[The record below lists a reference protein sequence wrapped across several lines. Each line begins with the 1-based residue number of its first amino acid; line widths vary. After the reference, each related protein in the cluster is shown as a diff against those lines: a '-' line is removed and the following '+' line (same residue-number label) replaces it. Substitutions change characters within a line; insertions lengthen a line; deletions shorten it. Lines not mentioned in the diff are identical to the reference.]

1 MIFTAKWFKDSF
13 QRDIV
18 ILVIVSVLVGS
29 LLSAA
34 VSLAANSYFSRTL
47 SNLVGDYGEFD
58 LVIQV
63 REEMK
68 DDAAQQ
74 IQKIIDDVFPGAK
87 LKEGPTITGKTNF
100 FVALPDQYKT
110 EKVYDDLGKT
120 FGSIPGGAGAGV
132 MTDPRL
138 TIRGVPEGAKKMLI
152 SEISQMDGVRFAFRD
167 GASIGVVLTSIGK
180 SGAVSDQINK
190 VLKQYQVIEI
200 SFPVGSEP
208 SNPIRT
214 GEAVADDMRS
224 QLKLSYAENV
234 SVDGKN
240 DDMTYAVSTMME
252 MRRFLTAYASQVTI
266 TPADG
271 VKLVKGDV
279 VVFQGTAQSEPEAG
293 QAPEKGNV
301 QVQISGLKGDGTV
314 EGRII
319 QGDASQLASGQRG
332 YKLEKNLVGAFAGG
346 AAYRNPRQE
355 LGNALNETSKLVG
368 QIPGF
373 AQDAHNVSRIAAG
386 ALDNYDNSVA
396 SIEQTLDNVQS
407 AGATIQAATSGLANL
422 DTTSAQN
429 QIDNSSKA
437 IGGLIGTLQVLKLV
451 QADTGGAID
460 NLTGTQHNLNALR
473 SALGALDNV
482 AANARQAKS
491 TIDNVVAGANNT
503 LTTLKSFD
511 ANGARSNLA
520 DIDNRL
526 SQVQQINVPL
536 VTTELQY
543 MAASAPDFK
552 DEDISHTL
560 QILDKFIAGQVIP
573 GERIQILTTSN
584 VSTDAVAPI
593 VYRQVGH
600 NNVSLYSTSLGVI
613 EPNPRGELYRVLS
626 EIKAILA
633 GITAMVATGLFLLFD
648 HTAVMTVIR
657 RKRLANAV
665 KPTGWRKAASRMTAV
680 FSAPERRYGMVVGAV
695 MLTAMFVISG
705 GGIPYLPWIG
715 VPVLGAM
722 LGFLAAGYCEKISP
736 VAGEEIAAGEALGL
750 SFDEIM
756 REIVI
761 PGARPGIL
769 QKLNQ
774 RKVKFK

>member
-1 MIFTAKWFKDSF
+1 MLA
-13 QRDIV
+13 
-18 ILVIVSVLVGS
+18 
-29 LLSAA
+29 AA

-58 LVIQV
+58 LVISV

-68 DDAAQQ
+68 DDAGQQ

-100 FVALPDQYKT
+100 FIALPDQFKT
-110 EKVYDDLGKT
+110 EKVYDNLGKT

-152 SEISQMDGVRFAFRD
+152 GEISQMDGVRFAFRD
-167 GASIGVVLTSIGK
+167 GAAIGVVLTSIDK

-190 VLKQYQVIEI
+190 ILKQYQVIEI

-208 SNPIRT
+208 SNPVRT
-214 GEAVADDMRS
+214 GEAIADDMKN
-224 QLKLSYAENV
+224 QLKLAYAQNV
-234 SVDGKN
+234 SIDGKN

-252 MRRFLTAYASQVTI
+252 LRRFLTAYASQVTI
-266 TPADG
+266 SPAAG

-279 VVFQGTAQSEPEAG
+279 VVFQGASPSALSAG
-293 QAPEKGNV
+293 QAPDKGNV
-301 QVQISGLKGDGTV
+301 EVQVSGLRSDGAA

-319 QGDASQLASGQRG
+319 QGDASQLAGSQGG
-332 YKLEKNLVGAFAGG
+332 YKLEKNMVGVYVGS

-355 LGNALNETSKLVG
+355 LGNALTESSKLVG

-373 AQDAHNVSRIAAG
+373 AQDAQNVSRIATG
-386 ALDNYDNSVA
+386 ALDNYGTSVRA
-396 SIEQTLDNVQS
+396 IEQTLDNVQS
-407 AGATIQAATSGLANL
+407 ASATIQAATSGLANI
-422 DTTSAQN
+422 DTTSAQS
-429 QIDNSSKA
+429 QIDNSAKA

-451 QADTGGAID
+451 QADTGGAIE

-473 SALGALDNV
+473 GALGALDNV
-482 AANARQAKS
+482 AANARQAKA

-503 LTTLKSFD
+503 LATLKAFD
-511 ANGARSNLA
+511 TDGARSNLT

-526 SQVQQINVPL
+526 AQVQQINVPL

-543 MAASAPDFK
+543 MAASAPNFK

-584 VSTDAVAPI
+584 VSTDAVAPV
-593 VYRQVGH
+593 VYKVVGH
-600 NNVSLYSTSLGVI
+600 NNVALYPTSLGVI

-626 EIKAILA
+626 EVKAILA

-648 HTAVMTVIR
+648 HTAVMAVIR
-657 RKRLANAV
+657 RKRLATAV
-665 KPTGWRKAASRMTAV
+665 KLTGWRGALGRMTAA
-680 FSAPERRYGMVVGAV
+680 FTAPERRYGIIVGAV

-715 VPVLGAM
+715 VPVVGALLGTM
-722 LGFLAAGYCEKISP
+722 AAGYCEKISP
-736 VAGEEIAAGEALGL
+736 VSVDEIAAGEALGL

-769 QKLNQ
+769 QKLNS